1 VGLYHSS
8 LRVGVRRA
16 NGGRIRIMKTELNG
30 YPVAAGHRLQS
41 LLRMPVVFSP
51 KLNHASWQTERKNTL
66 RAIIDP
72 CKVKARREIER
83 SRPRPPPEAP
93 GRAKRG
99 GSPAYISN
107 PEAESARH

>member
-1 VGLYHSS
+1 MWVSITAASEWVFAERTAVGSGS
-8 LRVGVRRA
+8 C
-16 NGGRIRIMKTELNG
+16 KTELNG

-72 CKVKARREIER
+72 CKVKARRR
-83 SRPRPPPEAP
+83 D
-93 GRAKRG
+93 
-99 GSPAYISN
+99 
-107 PEAESARH
+107 